1 MPAGDPAALA
11 ADLAALA
18 TRLRVAADGE
28 LTRQLRDRIGAAV
41 EPVTGQIRA
50 GLPEHMPPRYA
61 EAVASD
67 LGLTVYRY
75 LAPAQARVTLRGYNR
90 GGRRRHLRQLNA
102 GVLSHPLFGN
112 RQHWYAQTDG
122 VLPGFFDDATRTA
135 GPRVREAVLSAVRDI
150 SDMIMGR

>member
-28 LTRQLRDRIGAAV
+28 LTRQLRDRIGSAV
-41 EPVTGQIRA
+41 DPVSAQIRS
-50 GLPEHMPPRYA
+50 GLPAYMPPRYA
-61 EAVASD
+61 DALSPD
-67 LGLTVYRY
+67 LGLTVYRT
-75 LAPAQARVTLRGYNR
+75 LSPGAARVTLRGYNR
-90 GGRRRHLRQLNA
+90 GAKRRHLRQLNA

-122 VLPGFFDDATRTA
+122 VHPGFFDDATKTA